1 MLWLLLDTS
10 SQQLPVL
17 PKFNQ
22 GEAQK
27 LTFVRPVDAKI
38 RIVVRL
44 WPLRYGVVDTIPGGA
59 SLPLWQGIVTFEHL
73 RHVKGIIMLV
83 ETAANFIG
91 PLRILETSLHNRGV
105 SIVEPERPG
114 VPVLLVW

>member
-27 LTFVRPVDAKI
+27 LTFVRPVDAKT

-44 WPLRYGVVDTIPGGA
+44 WPLRYRVDTIPGGA
-59 SLPLWQGIVTFEHL
+59 SLPLWHGMVTFEHL
-73 RHVKGIIMLV
+73 HYVKGALTLAQ
-83 ETAANFIG
+83 TAADFIG
-91 PLRILETSLHNRGV
+91 PLRILETNLHNRGV
-105 SIVEPERPG
+105 LIVEAAKPG